1 MVVRLDHHAISFKR
15 NPFFKDIRTHVTSA
29 KRTAQPAR
37 RTTLAYGKRAHG
49 PNTALVRSETFLM
62 VQNWECL
69 RTRHNIHTWLAAFG
83 CRSCFWCQHYQLM
96 RRCYPA
102 NCTFNACRGFP
113 SFKAS
118 KIIHVFT
125 FLLINI
131 TLATFLL
138 WVGINFGKTGRTEV
152 PCRKAA
158 LR

>member
-113 SFKAS
+113 SS
-118 KIIHVFT
+118 KLQKKYPRFY
-125 FLLINI
+125 
-131 TLATFLL
+131 LL
-138 WVGINFGKTGRTEV
+138 WQLFCCGLGSTLEKRAGRKCRVGRQRCDRRT
-152 PCRKAA
+152 
-158 LR
+158 